1 MTSQVKQTECYREV
15 RASEGD
21 KGNPMLHGKT
31 QDRTHRIA
39 TYIHGSETPVD
50 MRSQAEL
57 RKEIL
62 THFPGMSFAK
72 YPISRALILN
82 TTVDRPRAAQRTSD
96 FFRFVSSRV
105 EKFSPPGRTVREI
118 VTVWHGSTRG

>member
-1 MTSQVKQTECYREV
+1 MTSQVKQKESYREV

-39 TYIHGSETPVD
+39 TYTHGSETPVD

-105 EKFSPPGRTVREI
+105 EKFLPPGRTVREI